1 MGAPWSPLIPLRSPP
16 PVLPTLALLATM
28 STPTPT
34 PPMPLTVLLL
44 TTMALLF
51 PLTPPRSM
59 LLRLTT
65 PLLVVLSTMGV
76 SMASLP
82 PDLWL
87 TLMALLSLWSPLML
101 STPVLSILPPT
112 PAPKQQQQQQQCP
125 TPSQLTLL
133 DQD

>member
-1 MGAPWSPLIPLRSPP
+1 MG
-16 PVLPTLALLATM
+16 ALLATM

-34 PPMPLTVLLL
+34 PPMPLTVWSL
-44 TTMALLF
+44 TTTALLF

-59 LLRLTT
+59 LPRLPM
-65 PLLVVLSTMGV
+65 PLLVVLSTLLV
-76 SMASLP
+76 SMVSSP

-87 TLMALLSLWSPLML
+87 TLMVLLSLWSPLML
-101 STPVLSILPPT
+101 STPVPSTSPPT
-112 PAPKQQQQQQQCP
+112 PAPKQQQQQCP